1 MIHIANWGKDH
12 WSTFAYAETLAVDNK
27 GIIIPEATKMRTNH
41 KIHPFFMNPI
51 DGSKYPT
58 ESRNGDILHGH
69 DDWDC
74 LDDAV
79 KNGLLIDIGTGIN
92 RVFKLTERGRT
103 VANLLRDHKSKGGKF
118 EDFSEWFDKTV

>member
-12 WSTFAYAETLAVDNK
+12 WSTFAYAETLAVDHE
-27 GIIIPEATKMRTNH
+27 GIIIPEASKMRTNH
-41 KIHPFFMNPI
+41 KTHPFIGNPI

-58 ESRNGDILHGH
+58 KLRNGNILRDH

-79 KNGLLIDIGTGIN
+79 KNGLLIDIGSSLN
-92 RVFKLTERGRT
+92 RVFKLTKRGRS
-103 VANLLRDHKSKGGKF
+103 VANLLRWHKSKGGKF
-118 EDFSEWFDKTV
+118 EDFSELFDKT